1 MDNIEH
7 KLNNLHSFT
16 LNELLIDIH
25 CLLNTLNITFNINQ
39 YISIVNTILSIP
51 TNDSN
56 WNISHEL
63 FDISLLGCIMY
74 IPINDLFWAKWVYN
88 KLLWKKNPIALNICN
103 TINNSNI
110 DYIEQINKLSKIN
123 QTVNALY
130 TLRLI
135 FVKDSYD
142 TEDEIVIERTKV
154 QKALIILNSTIENWI
169 NDPIIEPLF
178 YNPIFSKIAG
188 FNLSYH
194 NCNNALLLHQ
204 YGIFYRRM
212 LQKLYES
219 NGGVNQLI
227 PIRNR
232 IKNTKKRI
240 GFASRFL
247 FQHSVGKVI
256 IGIIEQLYL
265 RNEFDIYIFTGF
277 EKDDPYCNILK
288 QSCHKFICF
297 NKETQLEWIQK
308 IKNENID
315 ILIFVDPLMDIN
327 LYILASFN
335 IVPIQIATWGHP
347 DTTGLP
353 SIDYFISSKIFEKY
367 SDNNY
372 TEELITFNSMNYYF
386 YNPNKFLDYNIHN
399 MLQNIGKEN
408 ARKLFNFP
416 IDKNIYAISCLAI
429 KISPI
434 FEKTICKLLE
444 NDPNSIL
451 IMTEDINSYNFNN
464 IKRRFNTS
472 MPPNICNRIHTVS
485 FINDPKIFY
494 QFIYSADVILDP
506 FPFGGLISTI
516 DMFSC
521 GRTII
526 TLPGEKLYGRFT
538 SGLYKVMGLTKTK
551 NVIAQNIDDY
561 IEKAILLANCSR
573 LRESIENEI
582 IELLPN
588 IFEDKNTI
596 DEWSTFL
603 HSLT

>member
-1 MDNIEH
+1 MI
-7 KLNNLHSFT
+7 T
-16 LNELLIDIH
+16 LN
-25 CLLNTLNITFNINQ
+25 T
-39 YISIVNTILSIP
+39 
-51 TNDSN
+51 
-56 WNISHEL
+56 
-63 FDISLLGCIMY
+63 
-74 IPINDLFWAKWVYN
+74 
-88 KLLWKKNPIALNICN
+88 
-103 TINNSNI
+103 
-110 DYIEQINKLSKIN
+110 
-123 QTVNALY
+123 
-130 TLRLI
+130 
-135 FVKDSYD
+135 
-142 TEDEIVIERTKV
+142 
-154 QKALIILNSTIENWI
+154 TIENWI
-169 NDPIIEPLF
+169 NDPVIEPLF

-204 YGIFYRRM
+204 YGIFYKRM

-219 NGGVNQLI
+219 KGGINQLT

-232 IKNTKKRI
+232 IKNSRKRI

-265 RNEFDIYIFTGF
+265 RNEFDIYVFTGF

-288 QSCHKFICF
+288 RSCHKYICF

-308 IKNENID
+308 IKEENID

-367 SDNNY
+367 TDNNY
-372 TEELITFNSMNYYF
+372 TEQLVRLNSMNYYL
-386 YNPNKFLDYNIHN
+386 YNPNKFLDYNIHD
-399 MLQNIGKEN
+399 MLQNIGKIN
-408 ARKLFNFP
+408 ARKVFNFP
-416 IDKNIYAISCLAI
+416 SDKRIYAFSCLAI

-451 IMTEDINSYNFNN
+451 IMTEDINSFHFKN
-464 IKRRFNTS
+464 IIRRFNAS
-472 MPPNICNRIHTVS
+472 MPQNVCNRIHTVS
-485 FINDPKIFY
+485 FINDPKLFY

-516 DMFSC
+516 DMFTC
-521 GRTII
+521 GRAIV

-538 SGLYKVMGLTKTK
+538 SGLYKVMGLTK
-551 NVIAQNIDDY
+551 NSHVIAQNIDEY
-561 IEKAILLANCSR
+561 IEKAILLANCTK

-596 DEWSTFL
+596 DDWSSFL
-603 HSLT
+603 HSLA

>member
-444 NDPNSIL
+444 NDPDSIL
-451 IMTEDINSYNFNN
+451 IMTEDINPYYFNN
-464 IKRRFNTS
+464 IKRRFNNT
-472 MPPNICNRIHTVS
+472 MPSNICSRIHTVS

-516 DMFSC
+516 DIFSC

-538 SGLYKVMGLTKTK
+538 SGLYKVMGLTKIK
-551 NVIAQNIDDY
+551 NVIAQNIDEY
-561 IEKAILLANCSR
+561 IEKAILLANCSK

-582 IELLPN
+582 IDLLPN
-588 IFEDKNTI
+588 IFEDKNTT

-603 HSLT
+603 HNLA

>member
-1 MDNIEH
+1 MDDIEYI
-7 KLNNLHSFT
+7 LNNNQQIN
-16 LNELLIDIH
+16 LNEILISIH
-25 CLLNTLNITFNINQ
+25 SLLNTLNICFDVNK
-39 YISIVNTILSIP
+39 YISLVNKILTISVD
-51 TNDSN
+51 DSN
-56 WNISHEL
+56 WDITHEI
-63 FDISLLGCIMY
+63 FDISLLGCVMY
-74 IPINDLFWAKWVYN
+74 VPNNDLFWAKWVYN

-103 TINNSNI
+103 NMNSNI
-110 DYIEQINKLSKIN
+110 DYIKQIEKLSKIN

-142 TEDEIVIERTKV
+142 IEAEIIIDRTQV
-154 QKALIILNSTIENWI
+154 QKALILLNSTIENWI
-169 NDPIIEPLF
+169 NDPVIEPLF

-219 NGGVNQLI
+219 KGGINHVISL
-227 PIRNR
+227 RNKQ
-232 IKNTKKRI
+232 KNNKTRI

-256 IGIIEQLYL
+256 IGIIEQLFI

-288 QSCHKFICF
+288 KSCHKYHCF
-297 NKETQLEWIQK
+297 HKETQLEWIQK
-308 IKNENID
+308 INEENID
-315 ILIFVDPLMDIN
+315 ILIFVDPMMDIN
-327 LYILASFN
+327 LYILACFN

-367 SDNNY
+367 TDNNY
-372 TEELITFNSMNYYF
+372 TEELIPFNSMNYYF
-386 YNPNKFLDYNIHN
+386 YNPNKFLNYNILD
-399 MLQNIGKEN
+399 MLKNTGKEN
-408 ARKLFNFP
+408 ARKIFNFP
-416 IDKNIYAISCLAI
+416 TDKRIYAFSCPAI

-434 FEKTICKLLE
+434 FERTIHKLLE
-444 NDPNSIL
+444 SDPNSIL
-451 IMTEDINSYNFNN
+451 IMTEDINSFNFKNI
-464 IKRRFNTS
+464 IKRFTAT
-472 MPPNICNRIHTVS
+472 MPPNICSRIHTVS
-485 FINDPKIFY
+485 FINDTKLFY

-516 DMFSC
+516 DIFSC
-521 GRTII
+521 GRSII

-538 SGLYKVMGLTKTK
+538 SGLYKIMGLTYTK
-551 NVIAQNIDDY
+551 HVIAQNIDEY
-561 IEKAILLANCSR
+561 IEKAILLANCSK
-573 LRESIENEI
+573 LRESIENELTT
-582 IELLPN
+582 LLPN

-596 DEWSTFL
+596 DDWSNFL
-603 HSLT
+603 HKLSQ

>member
-169 NDPIIEPLF
+169 NDPVIEPLF

-212 LQKLYES
+212 LQKLY
-219 NGGVNQLI
+219 
-227 PIRNR
+227 
-232 IKNTKKRI
+232 
-240 GFASRFL
+240 
-247 FQHSVGKVI
+247 
-256 IGIIEQLYL
+256 
-265 RNEFDIYIFTGF
+265 
-277 EKDDPYCNILK
+277 
-288 QSCHKFICF
+288 
-297 NKETQLEWIQK
+297 
-308 IKNENID
+308 
-315 ILIFVDPLMDIN
+315 
-327 LYILASFN
+327 
-335 IVPIQIATWGHP
+335 
-347 DTTGLP
+347 
-353 SIDYFISSKIFEKY
+353 
-367 SDNNY
+367 
-372 TEELITFNSMNYYF
+372 
-386 YNPNKFLDYNIHN
+386 
-399 MLQNIGKEN
+399 
-408 ARKLFNFP
+408 
-416 IDKNIYAISCLAI
+416 
-429 KISPI
+429 
-434 FEKTICKLLE
+434 
-444 NDPNSIL
+444 
-451 IMTEDINSYNFNN
+451 
-464 IKRRFNTS
+464 
-472 MPPNICNRIHTVS
+472 
-485 FINDPKIFY
+485 
-494 QFIYSADVILDP
+494 
-506 FPFGGLISTI
+506 
-516 DMFSC
+516 
-521 GRTII
+521 
-526 TLPGEKLYGRFT
+526 
-538 SGLYKVMGLTKTK
+538 
-551 NVIAQNIDDY
+551 
-561 IEKAILLANCSR
+561 
-573 LRESIENEI
+573 
-582 IELLPN
+582 
-588 IFEDKNTI
+588 
-596 DEWSTFL
+596 
-603 HSLT
+603 

>member
-1 MDNIEH
+1 MENIEYIIDNIE
-7 KLNNLHSFT
+7 KY
-16 LNELLIDIH
+16 DINTIFINIH
-25 CLLNTLNITFNINQ
+25 QLLNTLNICFDINK
-39 YISIVNTILSIP
+39 YITIVNKILNLS

-56 WNISHEL
+56 WNIAHEL
-63 FDISLLGCIMY
+63 FDIALLGCVMY
-74 IPINDLFWAKWVYN
+74 VPTNDLFWAKWVYN
-88 KLLWKKNPIALNICN
+88 KLLWKKDSIALHICK
-103 TINNSNI
+103 TINDINI
-110 DYIEQINKLSKIN
+110 NYIEQIEKISKIN
-123 QTVNALY
+123 FTANALY

-135 FVKDSYD
+135 FVKDCYD
-142 TEDEIVIERTKV
+142 NEDEIVLERAKV
-154 QKALIILNSTIENWI
+154 QKALITLNTTIENWI
-169 NDPIIEPLF
+169 NDPVIEPLF

-219 NGGVNQLI
+219 QGGVNQLT
-227 PIRNR
+227 PMCNR
-232 IKNTKKRI
+232 IKNTRKRI

-288 QSCHKFICF
+288 QSCHKYICF
-297 NKETQLEWIQK
+297 NKETQLQWIEK
-308 IKNENID
+308 IKEENID

-367 SDNNY
+367 TDNNY
-372 TEELITFNSMNYYF
+372 TEQLVCFNSMNYYL
-386 YNPNKFLDYNIHN
+386 YNPNKFINYNIYD
-399 MLQNIGKEN
+399 MLQNIGKSN
-408 ARKLFNFP
+408 ARKVFNFP
-416 IDKNIYAISCLAI
+416 INKRIYAFSCPAI
-429 KISPI
+429 KISPM
-434 FEKTICKLLE
+434 FEKTIHKLLE
-444 NDPNSIL
+444 NDPDSIL
-451 IMTEDINSYNFNN
+451 IMTEDINPYYFNN
-464 IKRRFNTS
+464 IKRRFNNT
-472 MPPNICNRIHTVS
+472 MPSNICSRIHTVS

-516 DMFSC
+516 DIFSC

-538 SGLYKVMGLTKTK
+538 SGLYKVMGLTKIK
-551 NVIAQNIDDY
+551 NVIAQNIDEY
-561 IEKAILLANCSR
+561 IEKAILLANCSK

-582 IELLPN
+582 IDLLPN
-588 IFEDKNTI
+588 IFEDKNTT

-603 HSLT
+603 HNLA